1 MVSSLPL
8 GRAICCGPRSAPRG
22 GRSSFLTTGT
32 EPARMADSD
41 LFGLLALAG
50 MGQEAAVSH
59 ARALPQAGAAA
70 APAPYSYH
78 RPAFGS
84 IGTYD
89 IRHIA
94 EGRFTDDTIANM
106 HKAVLQAKTDAQWRQ
121 MMEDIRQMGRRQ
133 GAIGWKDYLGEVRWF
148 DHWYRTQHPIDYV
161 RDPHQVEL
169 VNAPAITYMKGL
181 GDCDDS
187 STLWAGS
194 MGALGAA
201 HKFRTYEADPRRPGE
216 WSHVVSQVWVP
227 GHGWVNED
235 LTIRG
240 AFPGFE
246 PSGFKYKDWLE
257 PKW

>member
-8 GRAICCGPRSAPRG
+8 GRATFRGPQCAPPG
-22 GRSSFLTTGT
+22 TRSSFLTAGVQSV
-32 EPARMADSD
+32 PLADSD
-41 LFGLLALAG
+41 LGRLLARTGEEQA
-50 MGQEAAVSH
+50 AAVSH
-59 ARALPQAGAAA
+59 ARALPVADA
-70 APAPYSYH
+70 APATPPYSYH

-84 IGTYD
+84 IGAYD

-94 EGRFTDDTIANM
+94 EGRFTEDTIANM
-106 HKAVLQAKTDAQWRQ
+106 HRAVLQAKTDSQWRQ
-121 MMEDIRQMGRRQ
+121 MMEDIRQMGRRL
-133 GAIGWKDYLGEVRWF
+133 GAIGWKDYAGEARWF
-148 DHWYRTQHPIDYV
+148 DHWYRRQHPIDYV

-169 VNAPAITYMKGL
+169 VNAPILTYMKGL

-187 STLWAGS
+187 STLWAAS

-216 WSHVVSQVWVP
+216 WSHVVSQAWVP

-240 AFPGFE
+240 AQLGFE
-246 PSGFKYKDWLE
+246 PTGFRFKDWPE